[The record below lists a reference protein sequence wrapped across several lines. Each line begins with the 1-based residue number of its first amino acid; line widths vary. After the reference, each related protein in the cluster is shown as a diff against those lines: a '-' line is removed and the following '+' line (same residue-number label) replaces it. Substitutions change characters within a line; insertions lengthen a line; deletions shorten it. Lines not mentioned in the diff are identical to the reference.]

1 MTAPP
6 VRRRLPE
13 YEGFM
18 DIQQI
23 LEDIQ
28 AEVRPLLNQG
38 RVASYIPELAVV
50 PGDKFGMAV
59 RTVDGASYAVGDA
72 GERFS
77 IQSISKIFTLTMAMQ
92 LAGDDLWKRVGREPS
107 GNPFNSLV
115 QLEYENG
122 KPRNPFINAGA
133 LVVTDVILGHL
144 DNATETVRDIVRGL
158 CDKDDIDFDLAVA
171 GSEQATGHR
180 NKAMAYFLKS
190 FNNLDNQPERVL
202 DAYFHHCSLAMTC
215 LELCE
220 AVLFLANNGVAPL
233 SGDLVMT
240 GNQVKYVNSLL
251 LTCGTYDAVGDFAYR
266 VGLPGKSGV
275 GGGIVA
281 IMPGQFSVCVWSPGL
296 DASGN
301 SLAGSKAL
309 ELFTTKTGVSVF

>member
-1 MTAPP
+1 
-6 VRRRLPE
+6 
-13 YEGFM
+13 M

-23 LEDIQ
+23 LEEIH
-28 AEVRPLLNQG
+28 AEVHPLLNQG

-59 RTVDGASYAVGDA
+59 RTVDGASFAVGDA

-92 LAGDDLWKRVGREPS
+92 LAGDGLWQRVGREPS

-133 LVVTDVILGHL
+133 LVVTDVILSHL
-144 DNATETVRDIVRGL
+144 DNATQTVRDIVRAL
-158 CDKDDIDFDLAVA
+158 CGQDDIDFDLSVA
-171 GSEQATGHR
+171 ASEQASGHR

-190 FNNLDNQPERVL
+190 FSNLDNQPERVL

-220 AVLFLANNGVAPL
+220 AVLFLANNGVAPI
-233 SGDLVMT
+233 SRDLVMT
-240 GNQVKYVNSLL
+240 SNQIKYVNSLL

-296 DASGN
+296 DTSGN
-301 SLAGSKAL
+301 SLAGTKAL

>member
-1 MTAPP
+1 
-6 VRRRLPE
+6 
-13 YEGFM
+13 M
-18 DIQQI
+18 DIQLI
-23 LEDIQ
+23 LDEIHT
-28 AEVRPLLNQG
+28 EIRPLLLQG
-38 RVASYIPELAVV
+38 RVASYIPELAKVS
-50 PGDKFGMAV
+50 PEKFGFAL
-59 RTVDGASYAVGDA
+59 RTVDGATYAVGDA
-72 GERFS
+72 HERFS
-77 IQSISKIFTLTMAMQ
+77 IQSLSKIFTLTMAMQ

-133 LVVTDVILGHL
+133 LVVTDVILSHL
-144 DNATETVRDIVRGL
+144 DNATQTVRNIVQSL
-158 CDKDDIDFDLAVA
+158 CGNSEVDFDLAIA
-171 GSEQATGHR
+171 GSEQVTGHR

-190 FNNLDNQPERVL
+190 FGNLDNEPERVL
-202 DAYFHHCSLAMTC
+202 EPYFHHCSLGMTC

-220 AVLFLANNGVAPL
+220 ATLFLANNGIAPI
-233 SGDLVMT
+233 SGDRVMT
-240 GNQVKYVNSLL
+240 PNQVKYVNSLL

-281 IMPGQFSVCVWSPGL
+281 IMPGHFSACVWSPGL
-296 DASGN
+296 DSSGN
-301 SLAGSKAL
+301 SLAGTKAL

>member
-1 MTAPP
+1 
-6 VRRRLPE
+6 
-13 YEGFM
+13 M

-23 LEDIQ
+23 LEEIQ
-28 AEVRPLLNQG
+28 AEVHPLLNQG

-59 RTVDGASYAVGDA
+59 RTVDGASFAVGDT

-92 LAGDDLWKRVGREPS
+92 LAGDGLWQRVGREPS

-133 LVVTDVILGHL
+133 LVVTDVILSHL
-144 DNATETVRDIVRGL
+144 DNATQTVRDIVRAL
-158 CDKDDIDFDLAVA
+158 CGQDDIDFDLSVA
-171 GSEQATGHR
+171 ASEQASGHR

-190 FNNLDNQPERVL
+190 FSNLDNQPERVL

-220 AVLFLANNGVAPL
+220 AVLFLANNGVAPV

-240 GNQVKYVNSLL
+240 SNQIKYVNSLL

-296 DASGN
+296 DTSGN
-301 SLAGSKAL
+301 SLAGTKAL